1 MSIQS
6 TINQGISVA
15 SLLISQ
21 NPAVQSKA
29 KDRAEFRNLTKQ
41 EKAINKTIDSLGSD
55 IAAKEPYGEQLADV
69 KKRQF
74 ELKPSEETLKV
85 YKDVKPERVAE
96 VPADPEEIARERIEA
111 EEAEEE
117 VNNMVLDARKARRKA
132 RQATIDAQEE
142 RRAARESIYIPTT
155 YPAPKE
161 RIKYGEE

>member
-41 EKAINKTIDSLGSD
+41 EKALNKTIESLGD
-55 IAAKEPYGEQLADV
+55 DLAAKEPYGEQLADV

-74 ELKPSEETLKV
+74 ELKPSAETLKA

-96 VPADPEEIARERIEA
+96 TPADPYEIARERIET

-117 VNNMVLDARKARRKA
+117 INSIVRAARKARN
-132 RQATIDAQEE
+132 ATLAAQEE
-142 RRAARESIYIPTT
+142 RRNARAAIMTGVPESYPT
-155 YPAPKE
+155 PRE